1 MVAMP
6 LGQAVS
12 DTVVYL
18 IKAEEVTFEEEKI
31 TIVGSA
37 RIKMVVVKDNHD
49 SAYRGPQ
56 IWGRPAAWVFSK
68 ADKAAFVI
76 HKPKPPIISNEN
88 LRPKNYEEGIPL
100 TAFWVENIEA
110 EYKRLKDL
118 GVEFRSEAMDYG
130 LSTAAIL
137 DDTCGNLIMIY
148 QENKK

>member
-12 DTVVYL
+12 DTDVYL
-18 IKAEEVTFEEEKI
+18 IKAEE
-31 TIVGSA
+31 
-37 RIKMVVVKDNHD
+37 
-49 SAYRGPQ
+49 
-56 IWGRPAAWVFSK
+56 
-68 ADKAAFVI
+68 AAFVI

-88 LRPKNYEEGIPL
+88 LRPKNYEESIPL
-100 TAFWVENIEA
+100 TAFWVENIQA

-118 GVEFRSEAMDYG
+118 GVEFRSEPMDYG

>member
-6 LGQAVS
+6 LCQAVS
-12 DTVVYL
+12 DTDVYL
-18 IKAEEVTFEEEKI
+18 IKAEVVTFEEEKI
-31 TIVGSA
+31 TILGSA
-37 RIKMVVVKDNHD
+37 RIKMVVIKDNHD
-49 SAYRGPQ
+49 SAYRGHQ
-56 IWGRPAAWVFSK
+56 IWGRPAAWAFAK

-76 HKPKPPIISNEN
+76 HKPKPPIIHNEN

-118 GVEFRSEAMDYG
+118 GGESRSEAMDYG

-137 DDTCGNLIMIY
+137 DDNCGNLIMIC

>member
-12 DTVVYL
+12 DTDVYL
-18 IKAEEVTFEEEKI
+18 IKVEEVTFEEEKI

-37 RIKMVVVKDNHD
+37 RIKMVVIKENHD
-49 SAYRGPQ
+49 PAYR
-56 IWGRPAAWVFSK
+56 GRPAAWVFAK

-76 HKPKPPIISNEN
+76 HKPKLPIIRNEN

-100 TAFWVENIEA
+100 TAFWVENIEV

-118 GVEFRSEAMDYG
+118 GVEFRSEPMDYG

>member
-6 LGQAVS
+6 LCQAVS
-12 DTVVYL
+12 DTDVYL
-18 IKAEEVTFEEEKI
+18 IKAEVVTFEEEKI

-37 RIKMVVVKDNHD
+37 SSTNLNL
-49 SAYRGPQ
+49 Q
-56 IWGRPAAWVFSK
+56 IIQSF
-68 ADKAAFVI
+68 
-76 HKPKPPIISNEN
+76 NEN

>member
-1 MVAMP
+1 MVTMP

-12 DTVVYL
+12 DTDVYL

-37 RIKMVVVKDNHD
+37 RIKMVVIKDNHD
-49 SAYRGPQ
+49 SAYRGHQ

-76 HKPKPPIISNEN
+76 HKPKPPIIRNEN

-110 EYKRLKDL
+110 E
-118 GVEFRSEAMDYG
+118 SMDYG

>member
-6 LGQAVS
+6 LCQAVS
-12 DTVVYL
+12 DTDVYL
-18 IKAEEVTFEEEKI
+18 I
-31 TIVGSA
+31 
-37 RIKMVVVKDNHD
+37 
-49 SAYRGPQ
+49 
-56 IWGRPAAWVFSK
+56 K

-76 HKPKPPIISNEN
+76 HKPKPPIIHNEN
-88 LRPKNYEEGIPL
+88 LCPKNYEEGIPL
-100 TAFWVENIEA
+100 TAFWEENIEA

-118 GVEFRSEAMDYG
+118 GVESRSEAMDYG

>member
-1 MVAMP
+1 MP

-12 DTVVYL
+12 DTDVYL
-18 IKAEEVTFEEEKI
+18 IKAEE
-31 TIVGSA
+31 
-37 RIKMVVVKDNHD
+37 
-49 SAYRGPQ
+49 
-56 IWGRPAAWVFSK
+56 
-68 ADKAAFVI
+68 AAFVI
-76 HKPKPPIISNEN
+76 HKPKPPIIRNEN

-100 TAFWVENIEA
+100 TAFWGENIEA

-118 GVEFRSEAMDYG
+118 GVEFRSELMAYG